1 MSHGTVLRAVL
12 QKIFRNRDIL
22 YVDDN
27 TGDSF
32 RVDALSGTQEEY
44 NDGGGGRQHQG
55 GGMTDHPIE
64 VQRGRMVEGGEPPS
78 SGQLNGQ
85 HRFSQEAAAARL
97 NYPPGHDESS
107 PHLSHRND
115 EYQQQLNLSSGSVP
129 VISTTA
135 PPHPQDDMQAF
146 DRIAQQRGQRVTIP
160 RVSHSSSDS
169 HLETAAPPREYA
181 RSLDIPP
188 AATTTVSATAAAP
201 PLAGVRLPTQS
212 SPGLVHRLT
221 HQQGNG
227 GGTTRRSL
235 DIPPTRLPPPVF
247 QRRDNA
253 DAEVQ
258 RAISESQAT
267 HIAHTRRQVD
277 HDIQFRRALEV
288 AAQESAMMMATTTA
302 TDGEEGDDDEVQ
314 LLKMASQRSII
325 DEQNRLRESQ
335 NKYELE
341 LELAL
346 KQSEHLNTLMSEE
359 EMRLREGE
367 DEMIQDLLLKSR
379 AEEEEARRLEEER
392 EEELVKKALEKSVDP
407 DCANVDED
415 ELVEEAIRK
424 SVCDSEEDD
433 RKESAEEVLKRVMRL
448 SLEEKDR
455 IAREEEEELRKA
467 MEWSMLESVAWDGA

>member
-1 MSHGTVLRAVL
+1 
-12 QKIFRNRDIL
+12 
-22 YVDDN
+22 
-27 TGDSF
+27 
-32 RVDALSGTQEEY
+32 
-44 NDGGGGRQHQG
+44 
-55 GGMTDHPIE
+55 
-64 VQRGRMVEGGEPPS
+64 
-78 SGQLNGQ
+78 
-85 HRFSQEAAAARL
+85 
-97 NYPPGHDESS
+97 
-107 PHLSHRND
+107 
-115 EYQQQLNLSSGSVP
+115 
-129 VISTTA
+129 
-135 PPHPQDDMQAF
+135 
-146 DRIAQQRGQRVTIP
+146 
-160 RVSHSSSDS
+160 
-169 HLETAAPPREYA
+169 
-181 RSLDIPP
+181 
-188 AATTTVSATAAAP
+188 
-201 PLAGVRLPTQS
+201 
-212 SPGLVHRLT
+212 LVHRLT
-221 HQQGNG
+221 PQQGNR

-277 HDIQFRRALEV
+277 DDIQFRRALEV
-288 AAQESAMMMATTTA
+288 AAQESAMMMATTA
-302 TDGEEGDDDEVQ
+302 ANGEEGDDDDDEVQ
-314 LLKMASQRSII
+314 LMKMASQRSII

-379 AEEEEARRLEEER
+379 AEEEEARRLEEQR
-392 EEELVKKALEKSVDP
+392 EEELVRKALEKSVDP

-455 IAREEEEELRKA
+455 IAREEEEELKKA